1 MNLQILTGPLVGS
14 VIGYFTNYLAV
25 KMLFHPRKEV
35 KVFGHTLP
43 FTPGV
48 IPKGKPRLAKAIGEV
63 VGKQLLTSEDIS
75 KNLLADQTKEM
86 ISEQIMSFLS
96 QDIYLELTSLTK
108 LEEDEYDNKKEK
120 VVTMVTDQI
129 VTSISEL
136 PIGAIIAEEGGK
148 AIKEKFQGGF
158 MAMMINDD
166 LINSVTE
173 PLGEK
178 IQSYIEENGVTYVQP
193 IVTDKI
199 KQLEQST
206 ALQLFEAMEMDR
218 IAVKTMIENIY
229 TSLIT
234 EKAEKVMEHFDIS
247 KMIED
252 KINEMPVEDLENLVL
267 SVMKKELDTIVNLG
281 AVIGF
286 LLGII
291 NIFI

>member
-86 ISEQIMSFLS
+86 ISEQVMSFLS
-96 QDIYLELTSLTK
+96 QDIYSELTSLTK

-120 VVTMVTDQI
+120 IVTMVTEQI
-129 VTSISEL
+129 VISISEL
-136 PIGAIIAEEGGK
+136 PIGSIIAEEGGK

>member
-1 MNLQILTGPLVGS
+1 MNLQFLTGPLVGA

-48 IPKGKPRLAKAIGEV
+48 IPRGKPRLAKAMGEV
-63 VGKQLLTSEDIS
+63 VGKQLLTAEDIT
-75 KNLLADQTKEM
+75 KNLVSDQTKEM
-86 ISEQIMSFLS
+86 ISGQVISFLS
-96 QDIYLELTSLTK
+96 KDIYSELISLTK
-108 LEEDEYDNKKEK
+108 LEEDEYNSKKEQITTA
-120 VVTMVTDQI
+120 VTEQI
-129 VTSISEL
+129 VTSISQL
-136 PIGAIIAEEGGK
+136 PIGTIIAEEGGK

-166 LINSVTE
+166 LINSITT

-178 IQSYIEENGVTYVQP
+178 IQSYIEENGATHVQP

-199 KQLEQST
+199 TQLEQSS
-206 ALQLFEAMEMDR
+206 ALQLFEAIDMDTV
-218 IAVKTMIENIY
+218 AVKTMIESIY
-229 TSLIT
+229 ESFVT
-234 EKAEKVMEHFDIS
+234 EKAGKVLEHFDVA
-247 KMIED
+247 KMVED
-252 KINEMPVEDLENLVL
+252 KINDMPIEDVEKLVL
-267 SVMKKELDTIVNLG
+267 SVMNKELDTIVNLG

>member
-63 VGKQLLTSEDIS
+63 VGNQLLTSEDIT

-86 ISEQIMSFLS
+86 ISEQVMSFLS
-96 QDIYLELTSLTK
+96 QDIYSELTSLTK

-120 VVTMVTDQI
+120 IVTMVTEQI
-129 VTSISEL
+129 VISISEL
-136 PIGAIIAEEGGK
+136 PIGSIIAEEGGK

>member
-199 KQLEQST
+199 TQLEQST